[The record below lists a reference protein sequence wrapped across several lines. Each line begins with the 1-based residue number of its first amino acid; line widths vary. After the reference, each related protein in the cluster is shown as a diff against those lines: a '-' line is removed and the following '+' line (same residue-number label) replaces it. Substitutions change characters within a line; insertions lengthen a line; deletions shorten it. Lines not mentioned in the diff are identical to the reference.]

1 MPIVFSDEID
11 RLLETVVLMLNVQ
24 LSYPHRKIVR
34 IRSDFDV
41 KIPTSK
47 WGWVWVLNTCMI
59 YTTGFRT
66 TYNYRALKSVELHAM
81 MF

>member
-47 WGWVWVLNTCMI
+47 WGWVWVLNYMHDLHNW
-59 YTTGFRT
+59 FQ
-66 TYNYRALKSVELHAM
+66 NYI
-81 MF
+81 